1 MSVAPSTAPTRL
13 AVASPAFVRNVAGF
27 LSGVLFAVGLVVSGM
42 TRPENVIGF
51 LDVAGDW
58 NPSLAF
64 VMGGAIPVYALAF
77 RFARRRPSP
86 ALAPAF
92 DLPTQTRLDGD
103 LVSGAAIFG
112 VGWGLVGL
120 CPGPAVVG
128 AGSGLVTA
136 LVFVGAMLVGM
147 AIEHRVPRRGA
158 V

>member
-1 MSVAPSTAPTRL
+1 
-13 AVASPAFVRNVAGF
+13 
-27 LSGVLFAVGLVVSGM
+27 M

-64 VMGGAIPVYALAF
+64 VMGGAIPVYAIAYRLS
-77 RFARRRPSP
+77 RRRSAP
-86 ALAPAF
+86 LLVPAF
-92 DLPTQTRLDGD
+92 DLPTRTRLDGD

-112 VGWGLVGL
+112 IGWGLVGL

-136 LVFVGAMLVGM
+136 LVFVAAMLVGM
-147 AIEHRVPRRGA
+147 AVEQRLPRRGT

>member
-1 MSVAPSTAPTRL
+1 MSVSTSTAPTDRIR
-13 AVASPAFVRNVAGF
+13 SPALARNVVSF
-27 LSGVLFAVGLVVSGM
+27 LSGVLFAIGLVVSGM

-64 VMGGAIPVYALAF
+64 VMGGAIPVYAIAYRLAC
-77 RFARRRPSP
+77 RRRAPL
-86 ALAPAF
+86 LAPAF
-92 DLPTQTRLDGD
+92 DLPTRTRLDSD

-112 VGWGLVGL
+112 IGWGLVGL

-128 AGSGLVTA
+128 AGSTLVTA
-136 LVFVGAMLVGM
+136 IVFVAAMMLGM
-147 AIEHRVPRRGA
+147 AIEHRVPRRGD

>member
-1 MSVAPSTAPTRL
+1 MSVAPSTIPTGL
-13 AVASPAFVRNVAGF
+13 VASPALARNVAGF
-27 LSGVLFAVGLVVSGM
+27 LSGVLFAAGLVVSGM

-64 VMGGAIPVYALAF
+64 VMGGAIPVYAIAYRLS
-77 RFARRRPSP
+77 RRRSAP
-86 ALAPAF
+86 LLVPAF
-92 DLPTQTRLDGD
+92 DLPTRTRLDGD

-112 VGWGLVGL
+112 IGWGLVGL

-136 LVFVGAMLVGM
+136 LVFVAAMLVGM
-147 AIEHRVPRRGA
+147 AVEQRLPRRGT